1 MKTVIIPKQE
11 FDQLRKRAAK
21 AEVDEEL
28 LKELVQGL
36 KEIKAGKTR
45 RVK

>member
-1 MKTVIIPKQE
+1 MPKQE
-11 FDQLRKRAAK
+11 PDNLKKRSAK

-28 LKELVQGL
+28 SKELVQGL